1 MDDLLPWEEAAKAQ
15 ITTIDPNAKP
25 WEMDENTLAQSFS
38 SENNEKDYGEMPALD
53 IAATSASNFLPSL
66 GGCC

>member
-38 SENNEKDYGEMPALD
+38 SENNE
-53 IAATSASNFLPSL
+53 
-66 GGCC
+66 